1 MQCDLGMPPQCPW
14 QFSHIHTP
22 ELNPNFLPKEGTF
35 YVGHILNKDDAIF
48 IEYEDKD
55 GNLRS
60 LGCELLLREPAES
73 EKPEFFQEAL
83 FRYKLDDDFFNN
95 IAGDGTMFQVTVF
108 RGGKSR
114 TIKMFWTVLF
124 NNFPINP

>member
-1 MQCDLGMPPQCPW
+1 
-14 QFSHIHTP
+14 
-22 ELNPNFLPKEGTF
+22 LPKEGTF